1 MLAEAV
7 RQVVAF
13 LSSAEGGSSG
23 IAAVGTKVQYCCVC
37 ISACRDGEETRM
49 LPCGHAFHR
58 SCVDLWLARYQQT
71 CPLCRMH

>member
-23 IAAVGTKVQYCCVC
+23 IAAVGTKVQYCFFFLMEQEGQ
-37 ISACRDGEETRM
+37 S
-49 LPCGHAFHR
+49 PY
-58 SCVDLWLARYQQT
+58 WQKN
-71 CPLCRMH
+71 